1 MCGICGAAFATP
13 KQDTESRVRVMTA
26 AMSHRGPDGEGFLVN
41 EPRAPGLALGMR
53 RLSIIDLP
61 GGHQPIW
68 NETRDVAV
76 IFNGELYNYRQ
87 LRDALALSGHRF
99 STQSDTEIL
108 VHAWEEWGEDCLP
121 EFRGMFAFAV
131 LDLSRRYATV
141 PVLFLARDPLGIK
154 PLYYTQTSDGF
165 AFASEVR
172 ALLASGLCPK
182 QISEDALTAYLLFG
196 SVSEPVTLLEGVFS
210 LPPGHKMMTYIPER
224 RRVPRAR
231 PWYDATHSS
240 AARDPNRPREFYGAA
255 RLLRPL
261 LKDAVEAHLIA
272 DVPVGLFLSS
282 GLDSSAIAM
291 LAGRAKA
298 GIQSFTLTFPGT
310 TFDEAALA
318 RVVADRCGSQHTEV
332 PLDGAAILSRIDEAL
347 AALDQPTM
355 DGINTYF
362 VSWAARQVGLKVA
375 LSGLGGDELFAGY
388 STFSDVPRL
397 NKLAQTAKLL
407 PAPLRRALAPML
419 RSMFG
424 GAGKSDAASKAASA
438 WTDPRVLPHLY
449 FFARALF
456 PPGGRLNDLVDPRFR
471 VSAIGSDGVTLDPTW
486 LAWFQRVA
494 DEAAKLEPVAAIS
507 WLEMRTYMASTLL
520 RDTDSV
526 SMARSLEV
534 RVPLLDT
541 LLVEFVSALPDAAR
555 SKQGSQKALLV
566 EALRDVLPPEILRQR
581 KRTFTLPWDEW
592 LRGPLRA
599 RLDASFASPSSSLA
613 QHLHFDGVRTVWSD
627 FLAGKTS
634 WSRPWSLYVLNE
646 WCRRHLPA

>member
-1 MCGICGAAFATP
+1 
-13 KQDTESRVRVMTA
+13 
-26 AMSHRGPDGEGFLVN
+26 
-41 EPRAPGLALGMR
+41 
-53 RLSIIDLP
+53 
-61 GGHQPIW
+61 
-68 NETRDVAV
+68 
-76 IFNGELYNYRQ
+76 
-87 LRDALALSGHRF
+87 
-99 STQSDTEIL
+99 
-108 VHAWEEWGEDCLP
+108 
-121 EFRGMFAFAV
+121 
-131 LDLSRRYATV
+131 
-141 PVLFLARDPLGIK
+141 
-154 PLYYTQTSDGF
+154 
-165 AFASEVR
+165 
-172 ALLASGLCPK
+172 
-182 QISEDALTAYLLFG
+182 
-196 SVSEPVTLLEGVFS
+196 
-210 LPPGHKMMTYIPER
+210 
-224 RRVPRAR
+224 
-231 PWYDATHSS
+231 
-240 AARDPNRPREFYGAA
+240 
-255 RLLRPL
+255 
-261 LKDAVEAHLIA
+261 
-272 DVPVGLFLSS
+272 
-282 GLDSSAIAM
+282 M

-407 PAPLRRALAPML
+407 PAPLRRALVPML
-419 RSMFG
+419 RSMLG

-471 VSAIGSDGVTLDPTW
+471 ASAVGSDGVTLDPTW

-541 LLVEFVSALPDAAR
+541 PLVEFVSALPDAAR
-555 SKQGSQKALLV
+555 SKRGLQKALLV
-566 EALRDVLPPEILRQR
+566 EALRDVLPPEILKQR

-613 QHLHFDGVRTVWSD
+613 QHLHFDGVRAVWND

>member
-1 MCGICGAAFATP
+1 VCGICGAAFATP

-26 AMSHRGPDGEGFLVN
+26 AMSHRGPDGEGFLMN

-61 GGHQPIW
+61 GGHQPVW

-87 LRDALALSGHRF
+87 LRDALALCGHRF

-121 EFRGMFAFAV
+121 ELRGMFAFAI
-131 LDLSRRYATV
+131 LDLRRRYATV

-154 PLYYTQTSDGF
+154 PLYYTQTTDGF

-172 ALLASGLCPK
+172 ALLASDLCPK

-318 RVVADRCGSQHTEV
+318 RVVANRCGSRHTEV
-332 PLDGAAILSRIDEAL
+332 PLDGAAILSRIDEVL

-419 RSMFG
+419 RSMLG

-456 PPGGRLNDLVDPRFR
+456 PPGGRLNDLVDARFR
-471 VSAIGSDGVTLDPTW
+471 ASAIGSDGVTLDPTW

-507 WLEMRTYMASTLL
+507 WLEMRTYMANTLL

-566 EALRDVLPPEILRQR
+566 EALRDVLPPEILKQR

-613 QHLHFDGVRTVWSD
+613 PHLHFDGVRAVWND

>member
-1 MCGICGAAFATP
+1 VCGICGAAFATP